1 MQGRA
6 SPGRWGGAME
16 RTLAPTACPFCGV
29 ERRPTDRFCGGCS
42 APLSSAARAPRAS
55 APGAAERAQAPT
67 APDDGSAAEAP
78 DTGPGA
84 GAARPGRPLSP
95 WGAAAEMAP
104 PSPDR
109 LPRIVGVPRILGI
122 AEPWFFLLTGLV
134 LAPILTFT
142 PILRYMGWFLGSLF
156 HETGHAAMGWLLGC
170 PTVPAIRID
179 GHAAAIHGEPSML
192 LRGLVML
199 GLAGLLVRMR
209 ARPVARVLLGL
220 ALLAYPA
227 IAYTETREVAFL
239 VAGHLG
245 EAGFA
250 TVLLL
255 QALDG
260 GFSGTPEERATHSMV
275 GWYLVGRNVSLCGGL
290 LFQSAARSAYAESGS
305 FGLVNDY
312 LRLAR
317 HFGIGLEPI
326 ALVMLVVAVLPVPLA
341 ILLEAR
347 RGLRA

>member
-1 MQGRA
+1 
-6 SPGRWGGAME
+6 
-16 RTLAPTACPFCGV
+16 
-29 ERRPTDRFCGGCS
+29 
-42 APLSSAARAPRAS
+42 
-55 APGAAERAQAPT
+55 
-67 APDDGSAAEAP
+67 
-78 DTGPGA
+78 
-84 GAARPGRPLSP
+84 
-95 WGAAAEMAP
+95 
-104 PSPDR
+104 
-109 LPRIVGVPRILGI
+109 
-122 AEPWFFLLTGLV
+122 
-134 LAPILTFT
+134 
-142 PILRYMGWFLGSLF
+142 
-156 HETGHAAMGWLLGC
+156 MGWLLGC
-170 PTVPAIRID
+170 PTVPAVRLD

-199 GLAGLLVRMR
+199 VLAGLLVRMR
-209 ARPVARVLLGL
+209 ARPVARVVLAL

-239 VAGHLG
+239 LAGHLG

-290 LFQSAARSAYAESGS
+290 LFQSAARSAYADNGS

-326 ALVMLVVAVLPVPLA
+326 ALVMLIVAVLPVPLA
-341 ILLEAR
+341 ILLEYAR
-347 RGLRA
+347 GRRA

>member
-1 MQGRA
+1 MKGRG

-42 APLSSAARAPRAS
+42 APLAS
-55 APGAAERAQAPT
+55 ASRATTP
-67 APDDGSAAEAP
+67 PDVGSAAEAP
-78 DTGPGA
+78 EPRS
-84 GAARPGRPLSP
+84 AALPTRPERPLSP
-95 WGAAAEMAP
+95 WGAAAERTP
-104 PSPDR
+104 PSPDQ
-109 LPRIVGVPRILGI
+109 LPRIVGVPRILGVP
-122 AEPWFFLLTGLV
+122 EPWFFLLSGLV

-192 LRGLVML
+192 LRGMVMVA
-199 GLAGLLVRMR
+199 LAALLVRFR
-209 ARPVARVLLGL
+209 ARPVGRVALGL
-220 ALLAYPA
+220 ALLCYPA

-290 LFQSAARSAYAESGS
+290 VFQSAARSAYAESGS

-347 RGLRA
+347 RGLRG